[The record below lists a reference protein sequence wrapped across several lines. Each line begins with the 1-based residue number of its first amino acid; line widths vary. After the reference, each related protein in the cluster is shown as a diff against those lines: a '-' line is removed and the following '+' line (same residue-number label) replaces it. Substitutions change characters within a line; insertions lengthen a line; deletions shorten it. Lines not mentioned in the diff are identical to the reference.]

1 MQPKANKKKSQWKDV
16 WLRLKRNKAAML
28 GLIILLLLVFCAIFS
43 KWLAPYGYDE
53 QELSRRFTPPLTN
66 GFILGTDQFG
76 RDILSRLIYG
86 SRYSLLVGA
95 ISVTV
100 SAIAGSAIGAVA
112 GFYGGKID
120 NVFMRFIDIL
130 MAIPSTLL
138 AIAIAAA
145 LGSGLMNVII
155 AVGIG
160 SIPGYA
166 RIVRAQVLTVKEQE
180 FIEAAR
186 MSGSGD
192 AHIIIKHILPNCL
205 APIIVQATLG
215 VASAILTAAALS
227 FLGLGIQPPAPEWGA
242 MLSQA
247 RQYIRGY
254 WYVVTFPGLAIMIT
268 IFALNLFGDGL
279 RDALDPRLKN

>member
-1 MQPKANKKKSQWKDV
+1 MQQKSKKKSQWKDV
-16 WLRLKRNKAAML
+16 WLRLRKNKAALFGMF
-28 GLIILLLLVFCAIFS
+28 ILLLLIFCAVFA
-43 KWLAPYGYDE
+43 KWLAPYGYDD
-53 QELSRRFTPPLTN
+53 QELSRRFLPPLTK
-66 GFILGTDQFG
+66 GFLLGTDNFG

-86 SRYSLLVGA
+86 SRYSLLVGT
-95 ISVTV
+95 ISVTI
-100 SAIAGSAIGAVA
+100 SALVGSVVGAVA
-112 GFYGGKID
+112 GFYGGTVD
-120 NVFMRFIDIL
+120 NIFMRLIDII

-145 LGSGLMNVII
+145 LGAGLTNVMI

-160 SIPGYA
+160 SVPGYA
-166 RIVRAQVLTVKEQE
+166 RIVRASVLTVKEQE
-180 FIEAAR
+180 FIEAAK
-186 MSGSGD
+186 MSGAGD
-192 AHIIIKHILPNCL
+192 AHIIWKHILPNCL

-215 VASAILTAAALS
+215 VAGAILSAAALS

-242 MLSQA
+242 MLSSA

-254 WYVVTFPGLAIMIT
+254 WYVVTVPGLAIMLT

>member
-1 MQPKANKKKSQWKDV
+1 MQQKSKKKSQWKDV
-16 WLRLKRNKAAML
+16 WLRLRKNKAALFGMF
-28 GLIILLLLVFCAIFS
+28 ILLLLVICAVFA
-43 KWLAPYGYDE
+43 KWLAPYGYDD
-53 QELSRRFTPPLTN
+53 QELSRRFLPPLTK
-66 GFILGTDQFG
+66 GFLLGTDNFG

-86 SRYSLLVGA
+86 SRYSLLVGT
-95 ISVTV
+95 ISVTI
-100 SAIAGSAIGAVA
+100 SALVGSVVGAVA
-112 GFYGGKID
+112 GFYGRAVD
-120 NVFMRFIDIL
+120 NIFMRIIDII

-145 LGSGLMNVII
+145 LGAGLTNVMI

-160 SIPGYA
+160 SVPGYA
-166 RIVRAQVLTVKEQE
+166 RIVRASVLTVKEQE
-180 FIEAAR
+180 FIEAAK
-186 MSGSGD
+186 MSGAGD
-192 AHIIIKHILPNCL
+192 AHIIWKHILPNCL

-215 VASAILTAAALS
+215 VAGAILSAAALS

-242 MLSQA
+242 MLSSA

-254 WYVVTFPGLAIMIT
+254 WYVVTFPGLAIMVT

>member
-1 MQPKANKKKSQWKDV
+1 MQQKSKKKSQWKDV
-16 WLRLKRNKAAML
+16 WLRLRKNKAALFGMF
-28 GLIILLLLVFCAIFS
+28 ILLLLIFCAVFA
-43 KWLAPYGYDE
+43 KWLAPYGYDD
-53 QELSRRFTPPLTN
+53 QELSRRFLPPLTK
-66 GFILGTDQFG
+66 GFLLGTDNLG

-86 SRYSLLVGA
+86 SRYSLLVGT
-95 ISVTV
+95 ISVTI
-100 SAIAGSAIGAVA
+100 SALVGSVVGAVA
-112 GFYGGKID
+112 GFYGGTVD
-120 NVFMRFIDIL
+120 NIFMRLIDII

-145 LGSGLMNVII
+145 LGAGLTNVMI

-160 SIPGYA
+160 SVPGYA
-166 RIVRAQVLTVKEQE
+166 RIVRASVLTVKEQE
-180 FIEAAR
+180 FIEAAK
-186 MSGSGD
+186 MSGAGD
-192 AHIIIKHILPNCL
+192 AHIIWKHILPNCL

-215 VASAILTAAALS
+215 VAGAILSAAALS

-242 MLSQA
+242 MLSSA

-254 WYVVTFPGLAIMIT
+254 WYVVTFPGLAIMLT